1 MICVNSASQTRFS
14 VATRRR
20 KRSRVSGAFRMKSR
34 SSVRSLKAPLEKTN
48 AAGRSAGGYLRFSS
62 RKRRRADTE
71 VTLRAARCHEGRQN
85 ASTALYS
92 SRTRAWASSSAFA
105 VSLRASFTK
114 SRGECASPNSSSSL
128 SEKGS
133 ARSKGSKSI
142 SLTPRPRRGATQ
154 EEAKDREAAE
164 AWRRRSRLMAG
175 SRGKQEKVEQ
185 GSPDG
190 LDTNSAS
197 SPRGDTPHAASA
209 ADADV
214 ESEDKADKGAVEDGH
229 EKREEEREDEQ
240 EEQEGGRDDGQEDAE
255 EEEKEE
261 KEEKEEEEEEEQ
273 EGKAFE
279 ESSVSLELCLLQ
291 RA

>member
-1 MICVNSASQTRFS
+1 
-14 VATRRR
+14 
-20 KRSRVSGAFRMKSR
+20 
-34 SSVRSLKAPLEKTN
+34 
-48 AAGRSAGGYLRFSS
+48 
-62 RKRRRADTE
+62 
-71 VTLRAARCHEGRQN
+71 
-85 ASTALYS
+85 
-92 SRTRAWASSSAFA
+92 
-105 VSLRASFTK
+105 
-114 SRGECASPNSSSSL
+114 
-128 SEKGS
+128 
-133 ARSKGSKSI
+133 
-142 SLTPRPRRGATQ
+142 
-154 EEAKDREAAE
+154 
-164 AWRRRSRLMAG
+164 MAG

-240 EEQEGGRDDGQEDAE
+240 EEQEGRRDDGQEDAE
-255 EEEKEE
+255 E
-261 KEEKEEEEEEEQ
+261 EEKEEEEEEEQ

-279 ESSVSLELCLLQ
+279 ESSVGLELCLLQ